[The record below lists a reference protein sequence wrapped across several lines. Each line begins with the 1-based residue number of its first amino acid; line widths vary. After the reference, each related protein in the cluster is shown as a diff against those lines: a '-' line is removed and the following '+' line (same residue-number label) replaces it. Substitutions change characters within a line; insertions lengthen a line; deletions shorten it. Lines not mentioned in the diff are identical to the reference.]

1 MSEFSD
7 NLPHRLEF
15 PCIYVLHKRG
25 LVKYF
30 LQRYKFF
37 STSTRIPPFFYSF

>member
-30 LQRYKFF
+30 LAKL
-37 STSTRIPPFFYSF
+37 